1 MTYIITTRKIL
12 LINYV
17 GLNNCP
23 PKVKLTIESN
33 PLRFLDTEIINNN
46 GVIETRVHRRKTKL
60 ATLWTSNIPTR
71 FKWFTIKAEL
81 YQAKH
86 VSSNFT
92 NKQVFL
98 CALLIVNI
106 HELTTAQTNEDIEF
120 IIPPWVFEVK
130 MKIVIVEIPYCLKN
144 ECSGIHL

>member
-1 MTYIITTRKIL
+1 MGGPLSVTLADIHMIRMETDVVVPVGPIFYKRYVDDIYNYHQK
-12 LINYV
+12 INYV

-60 ATLWTSNIPTR
+60 ATLWTSNIPKR

-92 NKQVFL
+92 N
-98 CALLIVNI
+98 
-106 HELTTAQTNEDIEF
+106 
-120 IIPPWVFEVK
+120 
-130 MKIVIVEIPYCLKN
+130 EITSIRNKFK
-144 ECSGIHL
+144 

>member
-1 MTYIITTRKIL
+1 MLWYQSGQYFTKDTWMTYIITTRKIL

-92 NKQVFL
+92 N
-98 CALLIVNI
+98 
-106 HELTTAQTNEDIEF
+106 
-120 IIPPWVFEVK
+120 
-130 MKIVIVEIPYCLKN
+130 EITSIRNKFK
-144 ECSGIHL
+144 